1 MSPLVTDQRPIH
13 SASRRWFASN
23 ELAELRIDLAQQSR
37 NQKRDTY
44 LTPKHTKSTKFTIKK
59 YPDPFVSFA
68 NFVVRKSFV
77 EWRIA
82 DKLRSE
88 NLRRPSAAKP
98 QLNKRHRKST
108 LTSPPSRGRAE
119 RGPRAIA
126 ANNISSNNNGRPENL
141 RGWSI
146 QARNQ
151 RSFSKPDDGRRGEAV
166 TGINR
171 V

>member
-1 MSPLVTDQRPIH
+1 MNEFLLLAVIMIYLAISYWPTPNPLCV
-13 SASRRWFASN
+13 SSN
-23 ELAELRIDLAQQSR
+23 ELAELRIDLARQSR

-82 DKLRSE
+82 DKLRWE

-98 QLNKRHRKST
+98 QLNKRHRKSP

-119 RGPRAIA
+119 RGPRHCC
-126 ANNISSNNNGRPENL
+126 
-141 RGWSI
+141 
-146 QARNQ
+146 
-151 RSFSKPDDGRRGEAV
+151 K
-166 TGINR
+166 
-171 V
+171 